1 MIALLL
7 ACVAPEDAPAAEDI
21 ACDDVADTQAV
32 VAQTITFGRQEG
44 GVSRGFD
51 LDGHVSDDND
61 AEGCYQPDLV
71 SPDGVEGID
80 NAFSTFLPI
89 ILATEGA
96 AIEGLLQEAI
106 DSGDLLFMVQLEDVD
121 DPVNDTCINVSVLQG
136 LGTPRLGTDGVLLS
150 GQTFDIDPTVAPSRV
165 EGLALVDG
173 KVEARG
179 IEMAIPMQ
187 IFDVSLLLELHD
199 AALSLTLRPDGTA
212 SGYIGGG
219 IEIQYL
225 IDILEGRG
233 DIAIADLAIDLL
245 RTYADL
251 YPDDSGT
258 CPQLSAVLEFEATS
272 AFLFENSASYF
283 AE

>member
-7 ACVAPEDAPAAEDI
+7 ACVAPDEGPAATPDV
-21 ACDDVADTQAV
+21 ACDDVADTEVV

-51 LDGHVSDDND
+51 LDNHVSDSND
-61 AEGCYQPDLV
+61 EEGCYQPDLV

-80 NAFSTFLPI
+80 NAFSTFLPV

-96 AIEGLLQEAI
+96 ALEGLLQEAI
-106 DSGDLLFMVQLEDVD
+106 DSGDVLFMVQLEDVD
-121 DPVNDTCINVSVLQG
+121 DPVNDTCINVSVFQG
-136 LGTPRLGTDGVLLS
+136 SGTPRLGTDGVLLS
-150 GQTFDIDPTVAPSRV
+150 GQTFDVDPSVTPSRV

-173 KVEARG
+173 TVEARG
-179 IEMAIPMQ
+179 VAMTIPMQ

-251 YPDDSGT
+251 YPDDTGT
-258 CPQLSAVLEFEATS
+258 CPQLSTVLEFEATS
-272 AFLFENSASYF
+272 AFVFED
-283 AE
+283 